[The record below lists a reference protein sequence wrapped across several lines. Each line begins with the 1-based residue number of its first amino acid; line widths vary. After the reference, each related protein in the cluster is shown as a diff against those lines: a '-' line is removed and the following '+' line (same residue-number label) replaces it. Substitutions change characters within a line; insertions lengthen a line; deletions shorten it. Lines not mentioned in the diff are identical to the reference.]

1 MDALSEEEGSSAGV
15 VELLPVV
22 ALDSLDSGA
31 KLSGGVGEEV
41 CERAVSIRLEAL
53 RKSPQIV
60 SAIIKYD
67 QIIFVTRD
75 TNNWRCPQIAVYQI
89 KILRCPRRGASERK
103 ADMSPKLTSMTEGS
117 VVSLAVADDG
127 GVLGEVM

>member
-31 KLSGGVGEEV
+31 KLSGGIGEEV
-41 CERAVSIRLEAL
+41 CERVVSIRLEAQ

-67 QIIFVTRD
+67 QIIFVT
-75 TNNWRCPQIAVYQI
+75 
-89 KILRCPRRGASERK
+89 
-103 ADMSPKLTSMTEGS
+103 
-117 VVSLAVADDG
+117 
-127 GVLGEVM
+127 